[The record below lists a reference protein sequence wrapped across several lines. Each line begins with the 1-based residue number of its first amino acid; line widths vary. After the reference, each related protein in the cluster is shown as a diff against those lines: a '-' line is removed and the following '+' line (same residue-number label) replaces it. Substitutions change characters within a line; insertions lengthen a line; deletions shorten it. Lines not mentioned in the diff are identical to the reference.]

1 MTAILSHYGKLMRH
15 LKNTLL
21 AIVIL
26 AVSVFAT
33 GCMQVALTGSQSN
46 NGSGNL
52 TKEELEKYP
61 KKGSTTIYGCFYSKT
76 PWTEWNREKAIKGI
90 GLYDV
95 RIHTNMLFMLT
106 GVFTLGILVPE
117 GVEWELQDI
126 HPRDTVEEEWNGSA
140 NPDAKAGKE

>member
-1 MTAILSHYGKLMRH
+1 MNAIQSHYGKLVRR
-15 LKNTLL
+15 LKNALL
-21 AIVIL
+21 VIVIL
-26 AVSVFAT
+26 VVTFFAA

-46 NGSGNL
+46 NGPGNL
-52 TKEELEKYP
+52 TKEELNKYP
-61 KKGSTTIYGCFYSKT
+61 KNGSATIYGCFYSKK

-106 GVFTLGILVPE
+106 GVFTLGIVVPE

-126 HPRDTVEEEWNGSA
+126 HPRDTGEEEWNGDA
-140 NPDAKAGKE
+140 NQDTKKGKE